1 MDKRRQGDTLVPCQH
16 LGGRRQQVSTQP
28 GLEEKISPND
38 WSYHLKLRDKQKP
51 RKSPGK
57 DRPFPSISRGGQQWP
72 TPWCHSFQ
80 NLEAKKKKPSA
91 EWVTWFVEFCCKSL
105 GKIMTPLGGI
115 WAWEE
120 LCSTA
125 VPEFPRCKG
134 GIVGTENHLPQ
145 RLRLVEVLRLSNQP
159 SVSQQLLKKDR
170 TGMTSNG

>member
-80 NLEAKKKKPSA
+80 NLEAKKKKTLCWVSHLVCGILLQKPWQNNDTAGWNLSMGGTMQHSCAWIPKVQGRYRGHWKPSA
-91 EWVTWFVEFCCKSL
+91 TKVKV
-105 GKIMTPLGGI
+105 GR
-115 WAWEE
+115 
-120 LCSTA
+120 ST
-125 VPEFPRCKG
+125 
-134 GIVGTENHLPQ
+134 
-145 RLRLVEVLRLSNQP
+145 
-159 SVSQQLLKKDR
+159 
-170 TGMTSNG
+170 